1 MKEKSAVV
9 FESTQNGDGVDYIP
23 YSTQFGSF
31 YCGGN
36 VGSMITEGK
45 TTVNFNDEVIIYDK
59 VVGGCNNANV
69 YAVTEFNANYLGG
82 LLGDPAPVPDGSPA
96 GTIGDKLELNF
107 GGLKIQPKRWNATHT
122 ALEWNTISSSSGLPV
137 VPVTSGASPESP
149 VISSADDLDRRLK
162 GGNIYGGCYNTGH
175 VNGNVVININ
185 SSIVDRKGEYAIFDQ
200 VLQNEGEAILYGHD
214 DYHITERRSGVLL
227 DEQGMDVL
235 GKALNVF
242 GGGYGAASEIWGS
255 TTINMNNGYVFQ
267 VFGGGENGAIGQGT
281 YNTTTGKLEYTYDP
295 RYSCHVN
302 LKGSVAGVY
311 RGHAEDSDDMAET
324 EFIYGGSFEA
334 PIAGNTIINLGN
346 GRIFNSFAGSCNADI
361 LGHTETYI
369 GRSGVD
375 AQGKDV
381 LATSVDGFLI
391 QKTSKVV

>member
-1 MKEKSAVV
+1 MLHCERILLVQVLARYNEPVGGHNEGVLRTFKKQLSEVDPVKYAGNTTSFNSMNLEDEAVFAKYMEGCAMKVKSAVV
-9 FESTQNGDGVDYIP
+9 FESTQKGDGVDYIP

-69 YAVTEFNANYLGG
+69 YAVTGFNAEYLGG
-82 LLGDPAPVPDGSPA
+82 LLGDFEAVPTGSPA

-149 VISSADDLDRRLK
+149 VISSDDDIDRRLK

-185 SSIVDRKGEYAIFDQ
+185 ASIVDRKG
-200 VLQNEGEAILYGHD
+200 
-214 DYHITERRSGVLL
+214 
-227 DEQGMDVL
+227 
-235 GKALNVF
+235 
-242 GGGYGAASEIWGS
+242 
-255 TTINMNNGYVFQ
+255 
-267 VFGGGENGAIGQGT
+267 
-281 YNTTTGKLEYTYDP
+281 
-295 RYSCHVN
+295 
-302 LKGSVAGVY
+302 
-311 RGHAEDSDDMAET
+311 
-324 EFIYGGSFEA
+324 
-334 PIAGNTIINLGN
+334 
-346 GRIFNSFAGSCNADI
+346 
-361 LGHTETYI
+361 
-369 GRSGVD
+369 
-375 AQGKDV
+375 
-381 LATSVDGFLI
+381 
-391 QKTSKVV
+391 